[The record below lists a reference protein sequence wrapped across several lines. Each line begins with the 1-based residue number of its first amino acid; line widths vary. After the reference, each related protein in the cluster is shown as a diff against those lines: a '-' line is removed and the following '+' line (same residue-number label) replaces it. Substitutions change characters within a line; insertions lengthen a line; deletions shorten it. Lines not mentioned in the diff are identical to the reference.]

1 MNRFTSKTVLIFIIQ
16 LVLFNE
22 KAKEKKLK

>member
-1 MNRFTSKTVLIFIIQ
+1 MNRFTSKTVLIFIFQ